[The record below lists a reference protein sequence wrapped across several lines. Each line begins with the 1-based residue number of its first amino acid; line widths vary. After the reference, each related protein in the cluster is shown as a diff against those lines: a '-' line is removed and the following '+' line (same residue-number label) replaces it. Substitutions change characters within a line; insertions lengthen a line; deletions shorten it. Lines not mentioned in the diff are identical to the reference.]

1 MSDIFIS
8 ILNLLKDTEVL
19 DIPLIV
25 WLLIPLLFT
34 LIISFVKGK
43 KE

>member
-8 ILNLLKDTEVL
+8 LFNLIN
-19 DIPLIV
+19 DIVIFNVPLTV
-25 WLLIPLLFT
+25 WLLIPLLFI
-34 LIISFVKGK
+34 LIITFVKGK